1 MYVLKIEFPL
11 VISRLTLCCQVV
23 RLREVFPHGSVI
35 VFVFEFM
42 LSDLSEVIRKVE
54 KPLTEAQ
61 VKSYMLMLL
70 KGIAYCHENNIMLR
84 VSLFN
89 PILIC
94 CSVNKFQQYY
104 FYRKNNTVYN

>member
-1 MYVLKIEFPL
+1 M
-11 VISRLTLCCQVV
+11 V

-70 KGIAYCHENNIMLR
+70 KGIAFCHENNIMHR
-84 VSLFN
+84 VSWFFN
-89 PILIC
+89 L
-94 CSVNKFQQYY
+94 SKTLVHSFQIRLLASYDKEFRY
-104 FYRKNNTVYN
+104 